1 MLHACNLLLFRL
13 CFQTASPQE
22 SRTMNNRGLSYNSRK
37 ALMVNIGENAGSE
50 VADLLSQLM
59 DEVEELRR
67 TKVSITRIVP
77 GQADRVRE
85 FIEEPV

>member
-1 MLHACNLLLFRL
+1 MK
-13 CFQTASPQE
+13 
-22 SRTMNNRGLSYNSRK
+22 NRGLSYNSRK

-50 VADLLSQLM
+50 LADLISQLV

-77 GQADRVRE
+77 GQNDNARE
-85 FIEEPV
+85 YIEEPV

>member
-1 MLHACNLLLFRL
+1 
-13 CFQTASPQE
+13 
-22 SRTMNNRGLSYNSRK
+22 MNTRGLSYNSRK
-37 ALMVNIGENAGSE
+37 ALIVNIGENAGSE

-77 GQADRVRE
+77 GQHDPVRE
-85 FIEEPV
+85 YIEEPV

>member
-1 MLHACNLLLFRL
+1 MFTPTHLIFVSES
-13 CFQTASPQE
+13 FQ
-22 SRTMNNRGLSYNSRK
+22 MNNRGLSYNSRK

-50 VADLLSQLM
+50 VADLLTQLM

-77 GQADRVRE
+77 GQTETIRE
-85 FIEEPV
+85 YIEEPV

>member
-1 MLHACNLLLFRL
+1 
-13 CFQTASPQE
+13 
-22 SRTMNNRGLSYNSRK
+22 MNNRGLSYNSRK
-37 ALMVNIGENAGSE
+37 ALMVNIGESAGSE

-59 DEVEELRR
+59 EEVEELRR

-77 GQADRVRE
+77 GQVDRVRE

>member
-1 MLHACNLLLFRL
+1 MDN
-13 CFQTASPQE
+13 Q
-22 SRTMNNRGLSYNSRK
+22 GLSYNSRK

-50 VADLLSQLM
+50 VADLLTRLL

-77 GQADRVRE
+77 GQHELARE
-85 FIEEPV
+85 YIEEPV

>member
-1 MLHACNLLLFRL
+1 M
-13 CFQTASPQE
+13 T
-22 SRTMNNRGLSYNSRK
+22 NRGLSYNSRK
-37 ALMVNIGENAGSE
+37 ALIVNIGENAGSE
-50 VADLLSQLM
+50 VADLLTQLM

-77 GQADRVRE
+77 GQTESVRE